1 MKRLKMK
8 NFLKIDETPKLKR
21 NAFLAILLS
30 LIIIVNVGSFIYFIA
45 IILNYSKVTAAP
57 VPLWM
62 TIFSGVVCLGNMI
75 CALAV
80 WFWRKWGVIGYVVL
94 TIAAYLVTS
103 IVSQNFTNFLGLVG
117 SALVVILVYP
127 SWKFMK

>member
-1 MKRLKMK
+1 MKR
-8 NFLKIDETPKLKR
+8 FLKFDETPKLKR

-45 IILNYSKVTAAP
+45 IIMNYSKVTSAS
-57 VPLWM
+57 VPLWV
-62 TIFSGVVCLGNMI
+62 TIFSGVVCLGNMM

-94 TIAAYLVTS
+94 TVAAYLVTS

-117 SALVVILVYP
+117 SALVVVLVYP
-127 SWKFMK
+127 NWKFMK